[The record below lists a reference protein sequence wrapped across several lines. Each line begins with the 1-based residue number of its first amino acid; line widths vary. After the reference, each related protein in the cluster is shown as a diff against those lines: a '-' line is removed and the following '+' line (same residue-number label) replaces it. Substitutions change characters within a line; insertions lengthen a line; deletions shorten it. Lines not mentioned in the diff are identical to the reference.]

1 MQLLT
6 SQKNQIYNY
15 LTVRHY
21 FSPNQFK
28 LEEIEYDGKF
38 TTSLKF
44 INSKYYFNFIE
55 DTEYEGFYLNYSPGK
70 ELIRQATSNVSW
82 DVGFDHFITW
92 LGNLERELQSL
103 VRLQTKL
110 DFC

>member
-28 LEEIEYDGKF
+28 LEEIEYKNKILAITLYLQGN
-38 TTSLKF
+38 TTYMT
-44 INSKYYFNFIE
+44 NA
-55 DTEYEGFYLNYSPGK
+55 YSVIK
-70 ELIRQATSNVSW
+70 
-82 DVGFDHFITW
+82 
-92 LGNLERELQSL
+92 
-103 VRLQTKL
+103 
-110 DFC
+110 

>member
-28 LEEIEYDGKF
+28 LEEIEYDGK
-38 TTSLKF
+38 L
-44 INSKYYFNFIE
+44 
-55 DTEYEGFYLNYSPGK
+55 L
-70 ELIRQATSNVSW
+70 LHSNHLRS
-82 DVGFDHFITW
+82 
-92 LGNLERELQSL
+92 
-103 VRLQTKL
+103 
-110 DFC
+110 